1 MRMNYEQLCELNYV
15 LEIRSYRYYD
25 DENVYIHSTDA
36 EYAKERK
43 EYKMYKQVEA
53 KVDKYEAQA
62 RTASDNNGITV
73 YFTPNELIYLCDLIE
88 ERNSCDSENDM
99 SRELRLTLQSILNG
113 EYNKRAERPMKE
125 YKLKASDDRWYNVKA
140 RDKSEAIKTL
150 NKYIRERR

>member
-1 MRMNYEQLCELNYV
+1 MQMNYEQLCELNYV

-25 DENVYIHSTDA
+25 DENTYINSTDA
-36 EYAKERK
+36 EFAKERK

-62 RTASDNNGITV
+62 RVKPGDGEITV

-88 ERNSCDSENDM
+88 ERNSCDNENDM
-99 SRELRLTLQSILNG
+99 SRKLRLTLQDILNG

-125 YKLKASDDRWYNVKA
+125 YKLKASDGKYYNVKA

>member
-1 MRMNYEQLCELNYV
+1 MQMNYEQLCELNYV

-25 DENVYIHSTDA
+25 DENVYINSTNA

-62 RTASDNNGITV
+62 RIKPGDGNITV
-73 YFTPNELIYLCDLIE
+73 YFTTNELIYLCDLIE
-88 ERNSCDSENDM
+88 ERNSYDSENDM
-99 SRELRLTLQSILNG
+99 GRKIRLTLQDILNG

-125 YKLKASDDRWYNVKA
+125 YRLKASDGKYYNVKA